1 MTSAARLGCHRI
13 LRAPLTLA
21 ALAALATLS
30 ASTPARATSP
40 APALPKPVGPQPA
53 PPPWLPRGDAER
65 IAEVPV
71 GKGVYRPGRGV
82 SIASADGRFSLNFS
96 VWAQLLYTVRR
107 EAVAPAD
114 LGPVTQSLEL
124 RRARAVLSG
133 TLFSPHIG
141 YYVHLM
147 FAPKDLGF
155 KDGTPRKAPIFQWYT
170 SFTRL
175 RHANVQA
182 GFFFVPYARQRMQP
196 LPKLQMVDNSAASYE
211 FTLDQDIGVQL
222 SSPDVAGLG
231 KLRYF
236 AGVFMGEGYEWY
248 KASNLGM
255 TYVGRVDYLPL
266 GMFDD
271 YSEADH
277 ERSARPKLSLGA
289 AYAFS
294 DRDHRTRAI
303 AGAAFADG
311 GTTSS
316 HNLTA
321 DLVFKVAGFSAL
333 LDVYW
338 RRGWRHPGGA
348 KDMSGAPIAAD
359 PARNGLGF
367 TAQTGLFV
375 PRTRLEVTARWSGVR
390 PPRRA
395 EVDTSLARLD
405 EYGGG
410 LGYYFVRH
418 ALKLQADFFHTR
430 GPGLPA
436 GAAEQ
441 FRLQLQASF

>member
-1 MTSAARLGCHRI
+1 V
-13 LRAPLTLA
+13 
-21 ALAALATLS
+21 
-30 ASTPARATSP
+30 
-40 APALPKPVGPQPA
+40 LPKPVGPPPA
-53 PPPWLPRGDAER
+53 PPPWMPRGDAER
-65 IAEVPV
+65 VAEIPV
-71 GKGVYRPGRGV
+71 GKGVYRPGKGL

-96 VWAQLLYTVRR
+96 AWAQLLYTVRH
-107 EAVAPAD
+107 EAVPAAD
-114 LGPVTQSLEL
+114 LGPTTQSLEL
-124 RRARAVLSG
+124 RRARIVLSG
-133 TLFSPHIG
+133 NLFSPHVG

-155 KDGTPRKAPIFQWYT
+155 QGGTPRRAPIFQWYT
-170 SFTRL
+170 TFTRF

-182 GFFFVPYARQRMQP
+182 GFYFVPYARQRMQP

-211 FTLDQDIGVQL
+211 FTLDQDIGLQL

-236 AGVFMGEGYEWY
+236 AGVFMGEGYDWY
-248 KASNLGM
+248 KASDLGL
-255 TYVGRVDYLPL
+255 TYMGRVDYLPL

-277 ERSARPKLSLGA
+277 ERSARPRLSIGA

-303 AGAAFADG
+303 GGTAFADG
-311 GTTSS
+311 GTMSS

-321 DLVFKVAGFSAL
+321 DLMFKVAGLSLL
-333 LDVYW
+333 LDFYW
-338 RRGWRHPGGA
+338 RRGWRQPGDA
-348 KDMSGAPIAAD
+348 KDMFGETIAPGA
-359 PARNGLGF
+359 ARNGFGW
-367 TAQTGLFV
+367 TTQGGVFV

-390 PPRRA
+390 PPRAA
-395 EVDTSLARLD
+395 ETTLARLD
-405 EYGGG
+405 ELGGG
-410 LGYYFVRH
+410 LSYYFVRH

-430 GPGLPA
+430 GPALPA

-441 FRLQLQASF
+441 FRVQLQASF